1 MTYLRKPEWLK
12 TQLKSDLKFE
22 MVSRIVKEHNL
33 HTICSS
39 GRCPNMCECWNKG
52 TATFMILGDI
62 CTRGC
67 RFCNTATGRPL
78 PPDPAE
84 PAQLAES
91 IRLMGLRHAVIT
103 AVTRDD
109 LPDQGAAHWA
119 ASIRAVKQ
127 ANPHTTLEVLIPDFD
142 ARPEWLD
149 LVMAE
154 YPEIISHNLET
165 VRRLT
170 PQVRTKARYDTSLDV
185 LRYLSAH
192 GVTTKTGIMLG
203 LGETEDDAIGE
214 AFDKV
219 ARALGLPYP
228 GGVWIDRTCQKEGI
242 ESFPLPKAKVD
253 GYNVSYSGLKS
264 HLIRMI
270 EKEKKEHGGT
280 LAQHRIESYAL
291 STEMAFIDQ
300 LLDKVELLKN
310 DKPVKMIVVG
320 GGVSANSYLRKRIRE
335 RFPNGPKIVI
345 PPLWC
350 TTDNAAMIAKAA
362 HHMIRIGLLSPLSF
376 NTRPNRDI
384 EEEGKKIAIQ

>member
-84 PAQLAES
+84 PAHLAES
-91 IRLMGLRHAVIT
+91 VRLMQLRHAVIT

-119 ASIRAVKQ
+119 ATIRAVKA

-142 ARPEWLD
+142 ARPELLD
-149 LVMAE
+149 LVIAE
-154 YPEIISHNLET
+154 RPEIISHNLET

-203 LGETEDDAIGE
+203 LGETEDEVLALMDDALATGCSILTIGQYMQPSRRNIPVT
-214 AFDKV
+214 AYIH
-219 ARALGLPYP
+219 P
-228 GGVWIDRTCQKEGI
+228 
-242 ESFPLPKAKVD
+242 
-253 GYNVSYSGLKS
+253 
-264 HLIRMI
+264 
-270 EKEKKEHGGT
+270 
-280 LAQHRIESYAL
+280 
-291 STEMAFIDQ
+291 DQ
-300 LLDKVELLKN
+300 FAEYK
-310 DKPVKMIVVG
+310 
-320 GGVSANSYLRKRIRE
+320 
-335 RFPNGPKIVI
+335 
-345 PPLWC
+345 
-350 TTDNAAMIAKAA
+350 
-362 HHMIRIGLLSPLSF
+362 RIGLAKGFRIVESAPLVRSSYCAERHI
-376 NTRPNRDI
+376 TPPSVS
-384 EEEGKKIAIQ
+384 